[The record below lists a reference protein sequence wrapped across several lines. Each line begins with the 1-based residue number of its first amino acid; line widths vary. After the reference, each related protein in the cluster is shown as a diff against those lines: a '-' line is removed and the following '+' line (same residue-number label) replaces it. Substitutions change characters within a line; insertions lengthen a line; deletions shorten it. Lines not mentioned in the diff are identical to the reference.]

1 MRRRLLLAAA
11 LCAALVTAG
20 CGSDL
25 SVDEY
30 PTVSGTEVNCK
41 GLFADRPL
49 KVAGQK
55 NRLVKD
61 ENASAWGDPPIIL
74 RCGVE
79 KPAGLGPASRCDMVD
94 GVGWFSESTSDG
106 YLFTTIGR
114 DYYVSVEVPHDYDP
128 EADAL
133 ADLSDSV
140 DRHDP
145 VKKRCV

>member
-1 MRRRLLLAAA
+1 MARRLLLAAA
-11 LCAALVTAG
+11 LCAALLTAG
-20 CGSDL
+20 CGSEL

-30 PTVSGTEVNCK
+30 PTVRGTEVNCK

-55 NRLVKD
+55 NRMVKG
-61 ENASAWGDPPIIL
+61 ENASAWGDPAIIL

-79 KPAGLGPASRCDMVD
+79 KPKDLGPASRCDMVD
-94 GVGWFSESTSDG
+94 DVGWFSETTSDG

-114 DYYVSVEVPHDYDP
+114 DYYVSVEVPHDYAP

-145 VKKRCV
+145 VKKPCV

>member
-1 MRRRLLLAAA
+1 MARRLLLAAA
-11 LCAALVTAG
+11 LCAALLTAG
-20 CGSDL
+20 CGSEL

-30 PTVSGTEVNCK
+30 PTVRGTEVNCK

-55 NRLVKD
+55 NRMVKG
-61 ENASAWGDPPIIL
+61 ENASAWGDPAIIL

-79 KPAGLGPASRCDMVD
+79 KPKDLGPASRCDMVD
-94 GVGWFSESTSDG
+94 DVGWFSETTSDG

-114 DYYVSVEVPHDYDP
+114 DYYVSVEVPDDYAP

-133 ADLSDSV
+133 ADLADSV
-140 DRHDP
+140 ARHDP
-145 VKKRCV
+145 VKKPCV

>member
-1 MRRRLLLAAA
+1 MFRHLLIALALAATLA
-11 LCAALVTAG
+11 TASCA
-20 CGSDL
+20 SEL

-30 PTVSGTEVNCK
+30 PTEPDTAVNCK

-49 KVAGQK
+49 KVAGQD

-61 ENASAWGDPPIIL
+61 GNASAWGDPPIIL

-79 KPAGLGPASRCDMVD
+79 KPADLGPASRCDMVAD
-94 GVGWFSESTSDG
+94 IGWFTESTSDG

-114 DYYVSVEVPHDYDP
+114 EFYVSVEVPRDYEP

-133 ADLSDSV
+133 TDLADSIA
-140 DRHDP
+140 RHDP
-145 VKKRCV
+145 VKEPCV

>member
-1 MRRRLLLAAA
+1 MSRRFLLAAA

-20 CGSDL
+20 CGSEL

-30 PTVSGTEVNCK
+30 PTEAGTSVNCK

-49 KVAGQK
+49 TVAGQK
-55 NRLVKD
+55 NRMVTG
-61 ENASAWGDPPIIL
+61 ENASAWGDPAIIL

-79 KPAGLGPASRCDMVD
+79 KPKDLGPASRCDMVD
-94 GVGWFSESTSDG
+94 GVGWFTESTSDG

-114 DYYVSVEVPHDYDP
+114 DYYVSVEVPHDYEP

-133 ADLSDSV
+133 ADLADSV
-140 DRHDP
+140 ARHDP
-145 VKKRCV
+145 VTNPCV

>member
-1 MRRRLLLAAA
+1 MTRRLLLAAA

-20 CGSDL
+20 CGSEL

-30 PTVSGTEVNCK
+30 PTVTGTSVNCK

-55 NRLVKD
+55 NRMVKG
-61 ENASAWGDPPIIL
+61 ENASAWGDPAIIL

-79 KPAGLGPASRCDMVD
+79 QPKDLGPASRCDMVD
-94 GVGWFSESTSDG
+94 GVGWFSEETSDG

-114 DYYVSVEVPHDYDP
+114 DFYVSVEVPHDYAP

-133 ADLSDSV
+133 ADLADSV
-140 DRHDP
+140 ARHDP
-145 VKKRCV
+145 VKKPCV

>member
-1 MRRRLLLAAA
+1 MSRRLLLAAA
-11 LCAALVTAG
+11 LGAGLVLAG
-20 CGSDL
+20 CGSEL

-30 PTVSGTEVNCK
+30 PTEPGTSVNCT

-55 NRLVKD
+55 NRMVKD
-61 ENASAWGDPPIIL
+61 ENASAWGDPAIIL

-79 KPAGLGPASRCDMVD
+79 QPKDLGPASRCDMVD
-94 GVGWFSESTSDG
+94 GVGWFTESTSDG

-114 DYYVSVEVPHDYDP
+114 DYFVSVEVPHDYDP

-133 ADLSDSV
+133 ADLADSV
-140 DRHDP
+140 ARHDP
-145 VKKRCV
+145 VEKPCV

>member
-1 MRRRLLLAAA
+1 MTRRLLLAAA
-11 LCAALVTAG
+11 LCAALLTAG

-49 KVAGQK
+49 NVAGQK

-61 ENASAWGDPPIIL
+61 ENASGWGDPPIIL

-79 KPAGLGPASRCDMVD
+79 KPADLGPASRCDMVD
-94 GVGWFSESTSDG
+94 GVGWFSEETSDG

-114 DYYVSVEVPHDYDP
+114 DYFVSVEVPHDYAP

-145 VKKRCV
+145 VKKPCV

>member
-1 MRRRLLLAAA
+1 VSRRLLLAAA

-20 CGSDL
+20 CGSGL

-30 PTVSGTEVNCK
+30 PTAPGTKVNCK

-61 ENASAWGDPPIIL
+61 ENASAWGDPAIIL

-79 KPAGLGPASRCDMVD
+79 KPEDLGPASRCDMVAD
-94 GVGWFSESTSDG
+94 VGWFSEKIADG

-114 DYYVSVEVPHDYDP
+114 DFYVSVEVPHDYEP

-133 ADLSDSV
+133 ADLADSV
-140 DRHDP
+140 ARHDP
-145 VKKRCV
+145 VKKPCV

>member
-1 MRRRLLLAAA
+1 MTRRLLLAAA
-11 LCAALVTAG
+11 LCAALLTAG
-20 CGSDL
+20 CGSEL

-30 PTVSGTEVNCK
+30 PTVTGTSVNCK

-55 NRLVKD
+55 NRMVKG
-61 ENASAWGDPPIIL
+61 ENASAWGDPAIIL

-79 KPAGLGPASRCDMVD
+79 QPKDLGPASRCDMVD
-94 GVGWFSESTSDG
+94 GVGWFSEETSDG

-114 DYYVSVEVPHDYDP
+114 DFYVSVEVPHDYAP

-133 ADLSDSV
+133 ADLADSV
-140 DRHDP
+140 ARHDP
-145 VKKRCV
+145 VKKPCV

>member
-1 MRRRLLLAAA
+1 VSRRVLLAAA

-20 CGSDL
+20 CGSEL

-30 PTVSGTEVNCK
+30 PTEAGTSVNCK

-55 NRLVKD
+55 NRMVEG
-61 ENASAWGDPPIIL
+61 ENASAWGDPAIIL

-79 KPAGLGPASRCDMVD
+79 QPKDLGPASRCDMVD
-94 GVGWFSESTSDG
+94 GVGWFTESTSDG

-114 DYYVSVEVPHDYDP
+114 DYYVSVEVPHDYAP

-133 ADLSDSV
+133 ADLADSV
-140 DRHDP
+140 ARHDP
-145 VKKRCV
+145 VTRPCV

>member
-11 LCAALVTAG
+11 LCLTLVTAG
-20 CGSDL
+20 CGSEL

-30 PTVSGTEVNCK
+30 PTVRGTEVNCK

-55 NRLVKD
+55 NRMVKG
-61 ENASAWGDPPIIL
+61 ENASAWGDPAIIL

-79 KPAGLGPASRCDMVD
+79 KPKDLGPASRCDMVD
-94 GVGWFSESTSDG
+94 DVGWFSESTSDG

-114 DYYVSVEVPHDYDP
+114 DYYVSVEVPDDYAP

-133 ADLSDSV
+133 ADLADAV
-140 DRHDP
+140 ARHDP
-145 VKKRCV
+145 VKKPCV

>member
-1 MRRRLLLAAA
+1 MARRVLLAVVLSAA
-11 LCAALVTAG
+11 LLTAG
-20 CGSDL
+20 CGSEL

-30 PTVSGTEVNCK
+30 PTAAGTAVNCK
-41 GLFADRPL
+41 GLFGDRPL

-61 ENASAWGDPPIIL
+61 ENASAWGDPAIIL

-79 KPAGLGPASRCDMVD
+79 KPEDLGPASRCDMVAD
-94 GVGWFSESTSDG
+94 VGWFSEKTADG

-114 DYYVSVEVPHDYDP
+114 DFYVSVEVPHDYEP

-133 ADLSDSV
+133 ADLADSV
-140 DRHDP
+140 ARHDP
-145 VKKRCV
+145 VKKPCV

>member
-1 MRRRLLLAAA
+1 VNRPPLLAGLLGVA
-11 LCAALVTAG
+11 LLAAG
-20 CGSDL
+20 CGSTL

-30 PTVSGTEVNCK
+30 PTEPGTSVNCQ

-49 KVAGQK
+49 KVADQK

-61 ENASAWGDPPIIL
+61 ENASAWGDPAIIL

-79 KPAGLGPASRCDMVD
+79 KPRNLGPAARCDMVN
-94 GVGWFSESTSDG
+94 GVGWFTESTADG

-114 DYYVSVEVPHDYDP
+114 DYYVSVDVPHDYAP

-133 ADLSDSV
+133 ADLADSV
-140 DRHDP
+140 ARHDP
-145 VKKRCV
+145 VTKPCV

>member
-1 MRRRLLLAAA
+1 VARRLLLAAA

-20 CGSDL
+20 CGSGL

-30 PTVSGTEVNCK
+30 PTEPGTAVNCK
-41 GLFADRPL
+41 GLFADRPP
-49 KVAGQK
+49 KVAGQD
-55 NRLVKD
+55 NRAVKD
-61 ENASAWGDPPIIL
+61 DNAAAWGDPAIIM

-79 KPAGLGPASRCDMVD
+79 KPKDLGPASRCDMVD
-94 GVGWFSESTSDG
+94 GVGWFTESTSDG

-114 DYYVSVEVPHDYDP
+114 DFYVSVEVPHDYEP

-133 ADLSDSV
+133 ADLADAI

-145 VKKRCV
+145 VKKACV

>member
-1 MRRRLLLAAA
+1 MARRLLLAAA
-11 LCAALVTAG
+11 LCTALLTAG
-20 CGSDL
+20 CGSEL

-30 PTVSGTEVNCK
+30 PTVRGTEVNCK

-55 NRLVKD
+55 NRMVKG
-61 ENASAWGDPPIIL
+61 ENASAWGDPAIIL

-79 KPAGLGPASRCDMVD
+79 KPNDLGPASRCDMVD
-94 GVGWFSESTSDG
+94 DVGWFSETTSDG

-114 DYYVSVEVPHDYDP
+114 DYYVSVEVPDDYAP

-133 ADLSDSV
+133 ADLADSIA
-140 DRHDP
+140 RHDP
-145 VKKRCV
+145 VKKPCV

>member
-1 MRRRLLLAAA
+1 VTRRLLLAAA
-11 LCAALVTAG
+11 LCAALLTAG

-79 KPAGLGPASRCDMVD
+79 KPSDLGPASRCDMVD
-94 GVGWFSESTSDG
+94 GVGWFSEETSDG

-114 DYYVSVEVPHDYDP
+114 DYYVSVEVPHDYAP

-145 VKKRCV
+145 VKKPCV